1 MPEGMPDKLSLHPSE
16 YVRRQVW
23 ATFQNDPVVAA
34 TWELFGED
42 NYMWASDFPHSD
54 STFPESHAWIDKN
67 FETAPEAIRRK
78 IVYETRH
85 DVPVPAW
92 LCIPR
97 DIDGPAPGVL
107 CIHGH
112 GPHGKDALVD
122 AAAAGPG
129 LPFAAALADQGCVTL
144 APDHAGFGERDSGGG
159 CNLLHARL
167 NLLGVDITGYRVH
180 DLVRATDLLA
190 SLPEVDERRI
200 ADVGFSLGCWLAEV
214 HTAFD
219 ARIGAAVL
227 SGWFTTLA
235 QTVWT
240 GHCVCHRSL
249 GLGAICEIPDIIGLA
264 APRPVAAEW
273 GADDT
278 SRPVRP
284 AFDMARDIWRAAG
297 AEQDAELFE
306 FDGDHWFDGT
316 ESIPWLVGKL
326 RAL

>member
-1 MPEGMPDKLSLHPSE
+1 MTDRTFSTTDLLDRDFARREPEFRFSGHSQADWSQWRTGLLEALRTVFGDIPGPGAPPAFEVIETFESE
-16 YVRRQVW
+16 R
-23 ATFQNDPVVAA
+23 
-34 TWELFGED
+34 
-42 NYMWASDFPHSD
+42 H
-54 STFPESHAWIDKN
+54 
-67 FETAPEAIRRK
+67 IRRK

-129 LPFAAALADQGCVTL
+129 LPFAAALADEGCVTL